1 MKQSCQQIKKNGKK
15 GEQRNS
21 ARFPSI
27 SGQSQRLSNVSR
39 VSTFS
44 EETDIFNSRWRRIFS
59 LDKNGN

>member
-44 EETDIFNSRWRRIFS
+44 EETDIF
-59 LDKNGN
+59 